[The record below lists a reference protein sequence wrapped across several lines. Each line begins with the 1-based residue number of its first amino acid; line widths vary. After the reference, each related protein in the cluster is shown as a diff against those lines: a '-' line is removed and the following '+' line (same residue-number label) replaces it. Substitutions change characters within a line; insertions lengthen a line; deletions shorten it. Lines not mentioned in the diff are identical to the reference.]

1 MAEAKSAGSRADT
14 VSMAIREDILAGR
27 LEPGARLT
35 FPALSAEHGVS
46 VGVLREALAR
56 LVDRGIVRS
65 QPNLGFR
72 ALPVSTEA
80 LAELEKVRVLVEP
93 LFVRQSVLEGPL
105 QWETDI
111 VAARHRL
118 ERTPFFDAEGRPSNA
133 DWCAA
138 HTAFHIALTSG
149 TGSARIL
156 EIMERMRDETT
167 IHHRWV
173 ATYDSDT
180 VARMAAEHHE
190 LAEAAL
196 AHDAERATDLMR
208 AHIESALHEATGGP
222 LRSGS
227 SSAASI

>member
-1 MAEAKSAGSRADT
+1 MAEAKSAGSRADA

-27 LEPGARLT
+27 LEPGTRLT
-35 FPALSAEHGVS
+35 FPALSAKHGVS
-46 VGVLREALAR
+46 VGVLRESLAR
-56 LVDRGIVRS
+56 LVDRGIVKS

-72 ALPVSTEA
+72 VLPASA
-80 LAELEKVRVLVEP
+80 DSLADLEKVRVLVEP
-93 LFVRQSVLEGPL
+93 LFVRQSVLEGAL
-105 QWETDI
+105 QWETDL

-118 ERTPFFDAEGRPSNA
+118 DRTPFLDAEGRPSNP

-167 IHHRWV
+167 IHHRWN
-173 ATYDSDT
+173 ATYDSAAE
-180 VARMAAEHHE
+180 ARMTAEHHE

-196 AHDAERATDLMR
+196 AHDAERAERLMR
-208 AHIESALHEATGGP
+208 EHIESALRDATGGP
-222 LRSGS
+222 LN
-227 SSAASI
+227 SAAAST